1 MLKKVLGIT
10 ALFTAPTVAM
20 AGTIEGTEA
29 GYILNSFAMLMSG
42 ILVFWMK
49 AGFAMLEA
57 GSVRSKNA
65 AVICLKNISVFS
77 ISALIYYAWGYSI
90 MYSDVGAFIGNFADV
105 FVGYKGEQAGDYTG
119 TTKMTDFFFQLTFV
133 AATASIISGA
143 VAERVRIS
151 GFMLFTLIL
160 TGLIYPIVGALTWG
174 GGYLADIGFHDF
186 AGTTIVHSTGGWAA
200 LVGVIL
206 LGARKG
212 RFDKETAGDF
222 VPSHV
227 PMVTIGT
234 LILWMGWYGFNGGS
248 VLVIDSADNIITMGH
263 VYVVTT
269 LGGAAGVIAT
279 YLYLTFTA
287 KTVDVTLVLNSALAG
302 LVSVTGGAD
311 LFSPTDAVIIGAVG
325 GILTTL
331 LTGLLA
337 TLKIDDVVGAVPVH
351 LGAGIWGTFAVGIFG
366 GISLLTQLTG
376 IVIVG
381 VFVVVS
387 SVIGWYIVK
396 LIVGIRASD
405 AEEVAGLDISE
416 TGLRAYP
423 EWQNKA

>member
-1 MLKKVLGIT
+1 MLKRLLVASPIAALPVL
-10 ALFTAPTVAM
+10 AM
-20 AGTIEGTEA
+20 ATPVEGTET
-29 GYILNSFAMLMSG
+29 GYILNTFAMLMSG

-90 MYSDVGAFIGNFADV
+90 MYSDVGTFIGTLTDA
-105 FVGYKGEQAGDYTG
+105 FVGYNGEDVGDYTG
-119 TTKMTDFFFQLTFV
+119 TTKMADFFFQLTFV
-133 AATASIISGA
+133 AAAASIISGA
-143 VAERVRIS
+143 VAERVRIV

-160 TGLIYPIVGALTWG
+160 TGLIYPIVGAMTWG
-174 GGYLADIGFHDF
+174 GGYLAQIGFVDF

-200 LVGVIL
+200 LVGVLL

-212 RFDKETAGDF
+212 RFDKESAGDF

-269 LGGAAGVIAT
+269 LGAAAGVIAT
-279 YLYLTFTA
+279 YLYLTFTT

-302 LVSVTGGAD
+302 LVSVTGGTD
-311 LFSPTDAVIIGAVG
+311 LFSPTEAVIIGAIG
-325 GILTTL
+325 GVLATV
-331 LTGLLA
+331 LTGVLA
-337 TLKIDDVVGAVPVH
+337 RFKIDDVVAAIPVH
-351 LGAGIWGTFAVGIFG
+351 LGAGIWGTLAVGIFG
-366 GISLLTQLTG
+366 GVSLIAQLTG
-376 IVIVG
+376 ILVVG
-381 VFVVVS
+381 VFTVCAS
-387 SVIGWYIVK
+387 FIGWYIVK
-396 LIVGIRASD
+396 KIVGIRASD
-405 AEEVAGLDISE
+405 QEEIAGLDISE

-423 EWQNKA
+423 EWHKD

>member
-1 MLKKVLGIT
+1 MLKKIIGVSLLT
-10 ALFTAPTVAM
+10 LPTLAVAE
-20 AGTIEGTEA
+20 TVEGTEV
-29 GYILNSFAMLMSG
+29 GYIINTFAMLMSG

-90 MYSDVGAFIGNFADV
+90 MYSDVGSFIGSFADV
-105 FVGYKGEQAGDYTG
+105 FVGYNGEQPGDYTG
-119 TTKMTDFFFQLTFV
+119 TTKMADFFFQLTFV

-160 TGLIYPIVGALTWG
+160 TGLIYPIVGAMTWG
-174 GGYLADIGFHDF
+174 GGYLASIGFHDF

-200 LVGVIL
+200 LVGVIM

-212 RFDKETAGDF
+212 RFDKETAHQF

-248 VLVIDSADNIITMGH
+248 VLVIDSATNIITVGH

-269 LGGAAGVIAT
+269 LGAASGVIAA

-287 KTVDVTLVLNSALAG
+287 KIVDVTLVLNAALAG

-337 TLKIDDVVGAVPVH
+337 TLKIDDVVAAIPVH
-351 LGAGIWGTFAVGIFG
+351 LGAGIWGTLAVAIFG
-366 GISLLTQLTG
+366 GGSYIAQLTG
-376 IVIVG
+376 IVVAG
-381 VFVVVS
+381 AFVVVS
-387 SVIGWYIVK
+387 SLIGWYIVK

-405 AEEVAGLDISE
+405 AEEIAGLDISE

-423 EWQNKA
+423 EWQSDR